1 MRSFPEL
8 KFGTWSTTLFLANI
22 VRICLLLQA
31 LAHASENE
39 FTAQRFMIIFFV
51 DDIAYSRTDTSRHCS
66 AVDMADTNRS
76 CSCVELA
83 RFMQVRS
90 DTVTVG
96 RSLLSSVV
104 LQE

>member
-1 MRSFPEL
+1 M
-8 KFGTWSTTLFLANI
+8 N
-22 VRICLLLQA
+22 
-31 LAHASENE
+31 
-39 FTAQRFMIIFFV
+39 
-51 DDIAYSRTDTSRHCS
+51 RTDTSRHCS

-83 RFMQVRS
+83 RSMQVRS